1 MTRRVNTHKPPV
13 IGLQPLTSLSK
24 GLGLLITIREA
35 SSPLNLS
42 EISRRTGLHKVTA
55 LRLLITLEKFQFVER
70 NRQEK
75 TFKIGRNAF
84 YVGNGFVRE
93 GTRQKI
99 LEVMRRLV
107 RDCRHTVTLS
117 ILDGTSVLFIERL
130 DGTERV
136 KVTVDIGSRVPAY
149 SSATGRALLAGLT
162 DKQIAE
168 RFKGVKLGRF
178 VDQTPATIS
187 RLLADVAKVRAR
199 GFAVNDQQSTAGLV
213 AIAVPVR
220 NRRGEHIAALGMA
233 FPAGFLK
240 KDKQKQLTAVLSDCA
255 KEIEMF
261 EIEDWRQEFSLAR

>member
-1 MTRRVNTHKPPV
+1 MQVAKNKNTV
-13 IGLQPLTSLSK
+13 SGLQPLTSLSK
-24 GLGLLITIREA
+24 GLSLLLQLREA
-35 SSPLNLS
+35 SSPMSLS
-42 EISRRTGLHKVTA
+42 EISRRAGLHKVTT

-70 NRQEK
+70 NREEK

-99 LEVMRRLV
+99 LEVMKQLV
-107 RDCRHTVTLS
+107 RNCRHTVTLS

-130 DGTERV
+130 DGIERV

-168 RFKGVKLGRF
+168 RFKGIKLDRF
-178 VDQTPATIS
+178 ADQTPATLS

-199 GFAVNDQQSTAGLV
+199 GFAVNDQQSTPGLT
-213 AIAVPVR
+213 AIAVPVK
-220 NRRGEHIAALGMA
+220 NQAGEHVAALGMA

-240 KDKQKQLTAVLSDCA
+240 KDEQKGLTTILFDCA

-261 EIEDWRQEFSLAR
+261 GIENW

>member
-1 MTRRVNTHKPPV
+1 MPVAKNKNT
-13 IGLQPLTSLSK
+13 ISGLQPLTSLSK
-24 GLGLLITIREA
+24 GLSLLLQLREA
-35 SSPLNLS
+35 SSPMSLS
-42 EISRRTGLHKVTA
+42 EISRKAGLHKVTT

-70 NRQEK
+70 NREEK

-99 LEVMRRLV
+99 LEVMKKLV
-107 RDCRHTVTLS
+107 RNCRHTVTLS

-130 DGTERV
+130 DGIERV

-168 RFKGVKLGRF
+168 RFRGTKLDRF
-178 VDQTPATIS
+178 ADQTPATLS

-199 GFAVNDQQSTAGLV
+199 GFAINDQQSTPGLM
-213 AIAVPVR
+213 AIAVPVK
-220 NRRGEHIAALGMA
+220 NHRGQHVAALGMA
-233 FPAGFLK
+233 FPAGALK
-240 KDKQKQLTAVLSDCA
+240 KDEQKSLTAVLSDCA
-255 KEIEMF
+255 KEIEMLG
-261 EIEDWRQEFSLAR
+261 IQDWGQEFGSAL

>member
-1 MTRRVNTHKPPV
+1 MPV
-13 IGLQPLTSLSK
+13 AKNKNAVRGLQPLTSLSK
-24 GLGLLITIREA
+24 GLSLLLQLREA
-35 SSPLNLS
+35 SGPMSLS
-42 EISRRTGLHKVTA
+42 EISRTVGLHKVTT

-70 NRQEK
+70 NREEK

-84 YVGNGFVRE
+84 YVGNGFLRE

-99 LEVMRRLV
+99 LEAMKKLV
-107 RDCRHTVTLS
+107 RNCRHTVTLS

-130 DGTERV
+130 DGIERV

-168 RFKGVKLGRF
+168 RFKGIRLGRF
-178 VDQTPATIS
+178 ADQTPATLS

-199 GFAVNDQQSTAGLV
+199 GFAVNDQQSTPGLM
-213 AIAVPVR
+213 AIAVPVK
-220 NRRGEHIAALGMA
+220 NQAGEHVAALGMA

-240 KDKQKQLTAVLSDCA
+240 KDEQKGLTTILFDCA

-261 EIEDWRQEFSLAR
+261 GIENWQQGFNLAL